1 MVCSFAEMAVTKAR
15 IEKNL
20 QVIRERIGEA
30 CSRAGR
36 RQEEVRIVAITKQVD
51 LETLKNLLELGHSD
65 IGESRVQQL
74 AQRVEEI
81 DSYLQRKRNTP
92 PERPRWHLVGT
103 LQRNKISAA
112 LASADVIHSLD
123 SLRLAEDVNARAE
136 RAGRRAD
143 VLLQVN
149 CSQEPQKHG
158 VAVGAALHLAELVCT
173 LEHVRLL
180 GLMTMAPL
188 AADPERARPTFV
200 RLRELFE
207 EMCGAKIGA
216 PNFRHLSMGMSQ
228 DYTVAVEEGATML
241 RIGTA
246 LFE

>member
-1 MVCSFAEMAVTKAR
+1 MAVTQAR

-20 QVIRERIGEA
+20 QAIRERVGEA

-36 RQEEVRIVAITKQVD
+36 RQEEVRIVAVTKQVD
-51 LETLKNLLELGHSD
+51 LEAVRNLLELGHSD

-74 AQRVEEI
+74 ARRVEEI
-81 DSYLQRKRNTP
+81 DGYLQRKRNTP
-92 PERPRWHLVGT
+92 PPRPSWHLVGA
-103 LQRNKISAA
+103 LQRNKINAA
-112 LASADVIHSLD
+112 LASADVIHSID
-123 SLRLAEDVNARAE
+123 SLRLAEDVSARAG

-158 VAVGAALHLAELVCT
+158 VAVGAALHLGELVST

-188 AADPERARPTFV
+188 VADAEKARPTFV

-207 EMCGAKIGA
+207 EMRGEKIGA
-216 PNFRHLSMGMSQ
+216 PHFRHLSMGMSQ
-228 DYTVAVEEGATML
+228 DYAVAVEEGATML